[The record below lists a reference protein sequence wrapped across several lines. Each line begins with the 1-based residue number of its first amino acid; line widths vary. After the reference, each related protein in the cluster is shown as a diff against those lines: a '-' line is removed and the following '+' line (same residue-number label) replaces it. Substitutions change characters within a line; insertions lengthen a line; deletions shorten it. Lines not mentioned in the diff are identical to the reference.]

1 MFKTLNNHKGKII
14 IITILTLEFL
24 TFLVFKNNIYIETH
38 DNLDS
43 IIVWLKNMRDYEVF
57 WKQGSIPMLDKL
69 DRNYLPSEF
78 QLENIF
84 FYIFPTLF
92 AYLSVYFI
100 KILLGMFSFYICI
113 KEIFPEKM
121 KRYKEI
127 GLLVAFIFAHLPG
140 CPSLYFAQ
148 VTIPLILYLFIKL
161 NKATTSKEKN
171 KYYLLILIYPILSEF
186 TRYGIFILGYLLI
199 YIIFNIIK
207 HKKIKKEN
215 IVAWILL
222 TLGYIITEYR
232 LFYIILFSGQKS
244 IRAELDLQRLVVS
257 NYITIIKE
265 ILENFINGIYHAQSA
280 HKFLILPLVLF
291 YFIKKLIENKFNFFK
306 LLKNKYILVLIFIVI
321 NSIIAGLYY
330 ASGVREIV
338 AVLIPP
344 LKGWNFGR
352 TVWFNPFLWYIMF
365 LIVLFEIKKEII
377 IYILCIIQLIIVLLT
392 PRLYN
397 DFLKTLYYNTVKTT
411 TNALSY
417 QEFYSEKLF
426 EIIKEDIGY
435 SNEKAVAFGFF
446 PSILNF
452 NKIHTLDGY
461 HNAYSLEYKNK
472 FKKIILP
479 ELLIDKRNKDYFE
492 AWGGRAYIF
501 SNEIY
506 YDPRKIL
513 RKYEANLIIDENE
526 FKKLGG
532 VYIFSRVKIINYQ
545 EKKLKFIKKYSNKNS
560 PYIIYLYRV
569 NN

>member
-1 MFKTLNNHKGKII
+1 M
-14 IITILTLEFL
+14 
-24 TFLVFKNNIYIETH
+24 
-38 DNLDS
+38 
-43 IIVWLKNMRDYEVF
+43 
-57 WKQGSIPMLDKL
+57 
-69 DRNYLPSEF
+69 
-78 QLENIF
+78 
-84 FYIFPTLF
+84 
-92 AYLSVYFI
+92 
-100 KILLGMFSFYICI
+100 
-113 KEIFPEKM
+113 
-121 KRYKEI
+121 
-127 GLLVAFIFAHLPG
+127 
-140 CPSLYFAQ
+140 
-148 VTIPLILYLFIKL
+148 
-161 NKATTSKEKN
+161 
-171 KYYLLILIYPILSEF
+171 
-186 TRYGIFILGYLLI
+186 
-199 YIIFNIIK
+199 
-207 HKKIKKEN
+207 
-215 IVAWILL
+215 
-222 TLGYIITEYR
+222 
-232 LFYIILFSGQKS
+232 
-244 IRAELDLQRLVVS
+244 
-257 NYITIIKE
+257 
-265 ILENFINGIYHAQSA
+265 
-280 HKFLILPLVLF
+280 VLF

-446 PSILNF
+446 SSILNF